1 MLTALAPS
9 GPVAQSVPTS
19 PPSTTD
25 STQSARRES
34 FQDVYRNVPT
44 DDESHSDAAPQQ
56 KTTAS
61 TVTKSKKSSTG
72 DGNDKT
78 DVTATPTPR
87 PLVLQRIPL
96 VFALPSLGHD
106 VSQQPAPDQLAPDQS
121 ANVTENPAQPSM
133 QPGGNDVAFE
143 APPGINL
150 PLPKPGPIAPLPLV
164 PVDEKLAFSARLTQP
179 NAQPAPV
186 QATRTSIPPASR
198 TQTSEEPRTPAELAA
213 VSSGKDANQAGDV
226 KKADAPEIV
235 LPVHEISSASALD
248 LRQTASPPQAVQPTP
263 ATPARSLAIQ
273 DVQPILPEIPKPP
286 ASTEILLQLAG
297 QNQSSASVRVVD
309 RMGTINVTVH
319 AADAD
324 LRSSLRSNLSD
335 LASQLTG
342 QGYKTEMVKP
352 AVLAANADNQHDSR
366 QNGRDASGQQQQ
378 HQSTPDGRQPQRDRR
393 ANSERW
399 LDQLEQETSGAPGAP
414 GGKS

>member
-34 FQDVYRNVPT
+34 FQDVYRSVPT
-44 DDESHSDAAPQQ
+44 DDESQSDATPKQ
-56 KTTAS
+56 KSDTS
-61 TVTKSKKSSTG
+61 TVVTKSKKSSTG

-78 DVTATPTPR
+78 DVTATPTPH

-96 VFALPSLGHD
+96 TFALPSLGQE
-106 VSQQPAPDQLAPDQS
+106 VSQQPAPDQS

-133 QPGGNDVAFE
+133 QPGANDAAFA
-143 APPGINL
+143 APPGFNL
-150 PLPKPGPIAPLPLV
+150 PLPKPGPIAPLPLA
-164 PVDEKLAFSARLTQP
+164 PADEKLAFSARLTQP
-179 NAQPAPV
+179 DAQPAPL

-198 TQTSEEPRTPAELAA
+198 PQTSQEPRSTAEPATVL
-213 VSSGKDANQAGDV
+213 SGKDANQIGDV

-235 LPVHEISSASALD
+235 LPVHEISSTSALD
-248 LRQTASPPQAVQPTP
+248 LRQTASPPQAAQPTP
-263 ATPARSLAIQ
+263 TTPARGLTIQ

-286 ASTEILLQLAG
+286 ASTEILLQLGG
-297 QNQSSASVRVVD
+297 QNQSTASVRVVD

-342 QGYKTEMVKP
+342 QGYKTEMIKP
-352 AVLAANADNQHDSR
+352 TVLAANADNQHDSR

>member
-1 MLTALAPS
+1 MFTALAPS

-56 KTTAS
+56 KTAAS
-61 TVTKSKKSSTG
+61 PVGKSKKSTL

-78 DVTATPTPR
+78 DVTAAPTPH

-96 VFALPSLGHD
+96 AFALPSLGQE
-106 VSQQPAPDQLAPDQS
+106 VSQQPASDQS
-121 ANVTENPAQPSM
+121 ANVTENPAQPST
-133 QPGGNDVAFE
+133 QSGGNDAAF
-143 APPGINL
+143 AALPGFNL
-150 PLPKPGPIAPLPLV
+150 PLPKPGPVAPLALAPT
-164 PVDEKLAFSARLTQP
+164 DEKLAFSARLTQTD
-179 NAQPAPV
+179 AQSPV
-186 QATRTSIPPASR
+186 QATRTSTPPPSR
-198 TQTSEEPRTPAELAA
+198 TQTTDEIRTTAEPAA
-213 VSSGKDANQAGDV
+213 VPSGKDPNQTSDV
-226 KKADAPEIV
+226 KRADAPEIV

-248 LRQTASPPQAVQPTP
+248 LRPAALPPQPAQSTPT
-263 ATPARSLAIQ
+263 TPARTLAIQ
-273 DVQPILPEIPKPP
+273 DVQPTLPEIPKPP

-297 QNQSSASVRVVD
+297 QNQSTASVRVVD

-352 AVLAANADNQHDSR
+352 AVLAANTDNQHDSR
-366 QNGRDASGQQQQ
+366 QSGRDASSQQQQ
-378 HQSTPDGRQPQRDRR
+378 HQFTPDGRQPQRDRR
-393 ANSERW
+393 PNSELWR
-399 LDQLEQETSGAPGAP
+399 DELEQKTSGAAGAP